1 MWLEYYIE
9 ADAKDE
15 DEVENNSGDVSSTQ
29 PVVPSLL
36 LHPHLHWSRQSLRLV
51 NIDLDFTLDLQSLW
65 VNPQF

>member
-9 ADAKDE
+9 ADAKDK

-36 LHPHLHWSRQSLRLV
+36 LHPHLQSSITKISKHRLG
-51 NIDLDFTLDLQSLW
+51 LTLDLQSL
-65 VNPQF
+65 